1 MMLAYLE
8 IWIQNPAFDHF
19 NSMLPHARG
28 HLRHSYTEKTINA
41 A

>member
-8 IWIQNPAFDHF
+8 IWIQTPPFDDF
-19 NSMLPHARG
+19 NSMLLHARG
-28 HLRHSYTEKTINA
+28 HLRHSSTEKTINA